1 MSLFRNVVIHL
12 HGETPH
18 LRDIIAVYLLAG
30 AVGITFIL
38 SCSEKNVSDWLMA
51 LLAAD
56 LAGGIISNATASTRA
71 HFENKV
77 SGRAAA
83 FFFTRADLPSYN
95 YRSDGPDTHLGY
107 SHVSWVCHKNMF
119 TRGPRPDSYLR

>member
-1 MSLFRNVVIHL
+1 MSLFRNVVTHL

-71 HFENKV
+71 HFRKQ
-77 SGRAAA
+77 SLGARRS
-83 FFFTRADLPSYN
+83 FFFLHGLIYPLIIIGVMGLTHTLGILMLVGCATKICLHAVPDQTRI
-95 YRSDGPDTHLGY
+95 
-107 SHVSWVCHKNMF
+107 
-119 TRGPRPDSYLR
+119 

>member
-1 MSLFRNVVIHL
+1 MSSHL

-38 SCSEKNVSDWLMA
+38 SCSRKNVSDWLMA

-56 LAGGIISNATASTRA
+56 LAGGIISNATASTVLS
-71 HFENKV
+71 ENKV

-83 FFFTRADLPSYN
+83 SFLRAVYPRIIIGVMGLTHTLGILMLVGCATKICLHAVPDQTRI
-95 YRSDGPDTHLGY
+95 
-107 SHVSWVCHKNMF
+107 
-119 TRGPRPDSYLR
+119 